1 MEKTAESKHYGITTT
16 YIGDMRKFMDSCL
29 ADGIHK
35 TFTDSPVTDKLVMK
49 DLCYR
54 GKGFIGQHNKETK
67 TSWDTLSYTLVQS
80 HNVWMHMNAVQEANR
95 RYEQGII
102 PKMVRDKFTG
112 ETFGNIVEEIFSQ
125 ETKEDSIEVI
135 KKHTSFWT
143 QMQSGSQGFSGKKV
157 INAMTMFD
165 KLFEVE
171 NNDSE
176 IDEIIEDS
184 DEEMANVLED

>member
-1 MEKTAESKHYGITTT
+1 
-16 YIGDMRKFMDSCL
+16 
-29 ADGIHK
+29 
-35 TFTDSPVTDKLVMK
+35 
-49 DLCYR
+49 
-54 GKGFIGQHNKETK
+54 
-67 TSWDTLSYTLVQS
+67 
-80 HNVWMHMNAVQEANR
+80 
-95 RYEQGII
+95 
-102 PKMVRDKFTG
+102 MVRNKFTG

-125 ETKEDSIEVI
+125 ESKEDSIEVI
-135 KKHTSFWT
+135 KKHTRFWT

-184 DEEMANVLED
+184 DEEMAQILEA